1 MVGGAIVDTSCCGVG
16 GCAYA
21 LVPGFVVD
29 WKYRRNEGGLAV
41 SRVEPIR
48 DEVIQGR
55 VRRLIGPAEGAPNFA
70 VRYFEVQPGGC
81 TSLDQHDH
89 DHGVLVLR
97 GRGEVLLGQQ
107 VTELSFGDA
116 VYVSPREVH
125 QFRCIGDEPLGFLCV
140 IPALESDTG

>member
-1 MVGGAIVDTSCCGVG
+1 MSPVRRFVGASGAFEWEGVCEEPYESPEVGGTS
-16 GCAYA
+16 
-21 LVPGFVVD
+21 
-29 WKYRRNEGGLAV
+29 
-41 SRVEPIR
+41 
-48 DEVIQGR
+48 